1 MGVVGLCEVD
11 LEDVNT
17 KRLSLRIQ
25 LAQLMKE
32 RSLLLCNMSI
42 EWCGRYGL
50 GKVFRHGM
58 PE

>member
-1 MGVVGLCEVD
+1 MGMVCLCEVD

-42 EWCGRYGL
+42 EWCVCWEWL
-50 GKVFRHGM
+50 
-58 PE
+58 

>member
-32 RSLLLCNMSI
+32 RSLLLVTCRLN
-42 EWCGRYGL
+42 G
-50 GKVFRHGM
+50 VFVEDGNDC
-58 PE
+58 

>member
-1 MGVVGLCEVD
+1 MGVGGLCEVD

-42 EWCGRYGL
+42 EWC
-50 GKVFRHGM
+50 VC
-58 PE
+58 